1 MIFARCGREPAMSGV
16 RNRGVN
22 GLGGAPWGMHGC
34 LFYETKQDLLDT
46 LVPFFKTGLE
56 HGEACL
62 WIVSEPL
69 TLEEAGQAL
78 RQAVPEIDR
87 YLGEQSIELS
97 SSTGWCFE
105 GGTDDLRRIIGH
117 LNDKLAEAM
126 ARGYTRSEE
135 HTPELQSPT
144 H

>member
-78 RQAVPEIDR
+78 RQAVPELD
-87 YLGEQSIELS
+87 
-97 SSTGWCFE
+97 
-105 GGTDDLRRIIGH
+105 
-117 LNDKLAEAM
+117 
-126 ARGYTRSEE
+126 RSEE
-135 HTPELQSPT
+135 RRVGKECRS
-144 H
+144 